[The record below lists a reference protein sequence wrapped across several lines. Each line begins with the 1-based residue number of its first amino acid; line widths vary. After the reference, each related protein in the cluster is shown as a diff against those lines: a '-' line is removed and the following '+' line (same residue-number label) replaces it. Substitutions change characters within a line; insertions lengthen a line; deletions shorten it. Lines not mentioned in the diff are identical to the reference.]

1 MLSLRGNKGFMIDAE
16 GLRYHIGKRMDKT
29 LDNLVIPLMYIIK
42 AGTGNIHHIKSHRQK
57 DSFRG
62 KG

>member
-1 MLSLRGNKGFMIDAE
+1 MIDAE
-16 GLRYHIGKRMDKT
+16 GLRYHIGKRRDKT
-29 LDNLVIPLMYIIK
+29 LDNVVIPLMYRIK